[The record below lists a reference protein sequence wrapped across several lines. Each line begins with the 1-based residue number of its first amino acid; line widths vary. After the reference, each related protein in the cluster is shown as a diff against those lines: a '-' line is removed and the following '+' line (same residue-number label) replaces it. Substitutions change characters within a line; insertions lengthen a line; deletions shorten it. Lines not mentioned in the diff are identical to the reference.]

1 MGLLSDADKN
11 KKPPVG
17 GFFSKFQVMDYELE
31 RTEQTANCGPVNQ

>member
-1 MGLLSDADKN
+1 MSPENTDKN

-17 GFFSKFQVMDYELE
+17 GLFSKFQVSIYELQ